1 MFSLFKKTAD
11 AAGGLEGLYCDMH
24 SHLIPGIDDGAR
36 DLESSIRLIRGLHA
50 LGYKQLITT
59 PHINVDGFPN
69 TPAIIREGL
78 QTVREE
84 LRRQQ
89 IDVDLH
95 AAAEYL
101 IDDGFMTALENG
113 EPFMTLR
120 ENLLLVE
127 FSFVVPAINVLE
139 ILFDL
144 QVKGYKPVLAHPERY
159 LYFAGTRGWYDRL
172 RDAGCIFQ
180 LNLLSLIGYYGKG
193 SQQLAD
199 YLIKKGYIDL
209 LGTDLHHEKHLAMLR
224 TPALHKKVRRLLESG
239 MVRNAQ
245 LLGD

>member
-1 MFSLFKKTAD
+1 LFSLFRKTGEP
-11 AAGGLEGLYCDMH
+11 AGGLEGLDCDMH
-24 SHLIPGIDDGAR
+24 SHLIPGIDDGAK
-36 DLESSIRLIRGLHA
+36 DLESSVLLIRGLHA
-50 LGYKQLITT
+50 LGYRRLITT

-69 TPAIIREGL
+69 TPAVIRSGL
-78 QTVREE
+78 ATVREE

-101 IDDGFMTALENG
+101 IDDGFMEALENG
-113 EPFMTLR
+113 EPFMTLKD
-120 ENLLLVE
+120 NLLLVE

-144 QVKGYKPVLAHPERY
+144 QLKGYKPVLAHPERY
-159 LYFAGTRGWYDRL
+159 IYFAGSRGWYDRL
-172 RDAGCIFQ
+172 RDAGCVFQ
-180 LNLLSLIGYYGKG
+180 LNLLSLIGYYGKD

-209 LGTDLHHEKHLAMLR
+209 LCTDLHHEKHLAMLQ

-239 MVRNAQ
+239 VVRNAQ

>member
-1 MFSLFKKTAD
+1 
-11 AAGGLEGLYCDMH
+11 MH
-24 SHLIPGIDDGAR
+24 SHLIPGIDDGVR
-36 DLESSIRLIRGLHA
+36 NLESSILLIRGLHA
-50 LGYKQLITT
+50 LGYKRIITT
-59 PHINVDGFPN
+59 PHINADGFPN
-69 TPAIIREGL
+69 TPAIIRTGL
-78 QTVREE
+78 ETVRHE
-84 LRRQQ
+84 LLRQQ

-120 ENLLLVE
+120 DNLLLVE
-127 FSFVVPAINVLE
+127 FSFVVPAINVME

-144 QVKGYKPVLAHPERY
+144 QVKGYRPVLAHPERY
-159 LYFAGTRGWYDRL
+159 LYFAATRGWYDRL

-180 LNLLSLIGYYGKG
+180 LNLLSLIGYYGKV

-199 YLIKKGYIDL
+199 YLIRKNYIDL

-224 TPALHKKVRRLLESG
+224 TPALHRKVQRLLESG
-239 MVRNAQ
+239 VVKNEQ